1 MKQLSTGRTIAGQ
14 AVLVGTQRR
23 GLNWR
28 ESLNT
33 RDECLSSLR
42 KARNAKGGAHLRRRL
57 CRWESRALTLGRHAR
72 TVTRPGDLRAERFAS
87 AVSSFEG
94 IAGAFSH
101 QHECRRSQIRWVMGS
116 SATTSASDSIGSPQ
130 HSSPIAIDERC
141 LRQIHNKPGSKAK
154 AIAARISPSET
165 INHNQPTMRTTHVTL
180 AFS

>member
-42 KARNAKGGAHLRRRL
+42 KARNAKGGTHLRRRL
-57 CRWESRALTLGRHAR
+57 CRWESRALTLGRNAR
-72 TVTRPGDLRAERFAS
+72 TVTRPGALRAERFAS

-94 IAGAFSH
+94 IAGAFFAPSMNAGARKSGGSWALRRRLQLPIRSGH
-101 QHECRRSQIRWVMGS
+101 HSTPRRSQLTN
-116 SATTSASDSIGSPQ
+116 AASDKFTTNLVQ
-130 HSSPIAIDERC
+130 KRKR
-141 LRQIHNKPGSKAK
+141 LQPGSAQAK
-154 AIAARISPSET
+154 RLTITDQRCAR
-165 INHNQPTMRTTHVTL
+165 PT
-180 AFS
+180 